1 MKTKYILHGGSAQHV
16 NAENEKFYKEIL
28 KNTKDNLKILLV
40 HFAGEPERS
49 ELNKQRDTFQ
59 FNNVKESKDIT
70 FEIADHNIFIN
81 QIKRSDIIYF
91 GGGTTVK
98 LINELKKYKNLKEL
112 FINKIIAGESA
123 GMNFLAK
130 YCYSK
135 SGGGVIPCLG
145 FLPIVTIPHYQPGD
159 EKKLTNIPKDMEI
172 LLLPNYQYKV
182 FEI

>member
-16 NAENEKFYKEIL
+16 NLENEKFFREIL
-28 KNTKDNLKILLV
+28 INTKNDLKILLV
-40 HFAGEPERS
+40 HFASTS
-49 ELNKQRDTFQ
+49 EKLESNWQRDTFQ
-59 FNNVKESKDIT
+59 FNNVKENKNIS
-70 FEIADHNIFIN
+70 FELANKNDFIN
-81 QIKRSDIIYF
+81 QINNSDIIYF

-98 LINELKKYKNLKEL
+98 LLDELKDYKNLKKVFE
-112 FINKIIAGESA
+112 NKIIAGESA

-135 SGGGVIPCLG
+135 SGGGIIPCLG
-145 FLPIVTIPHYQPGD
+145 ILSIITIPHYQPGD
-159 EKKLTNIPKDMEI
+159 EKKIINIPKDMEI